1 MNRNIPL
8 FVLIMIFLFSIIFP
22 VGNSL
27 YLFGELSSAGND
39 RFPFFYIVSLF
50 LEVAALVMMVA
61 GVHDPKARR
70 IGAYVAFGLP
80 GLHYAAVLVGFLV
93 SATARQFIGVVFMVV
108 LTAAYAVTAAMA
120 YMTLRSVGDMEP
132 TEREGTPPV
141 EINAC
146 VESLH
151 EKLDSNR

>member
-8 FVLIMIFLFSIIFP
+8 FVLIMIFLFRVIFP

-27 YLFGELSSAGND
+27 YLFGELSSAGNN
-39 RFPFFYIVSLF
+39 RFPLFYIVSLF
-50 LEVAALVMMVA
+50 LEVAALVMMIA
-61 GVHDPKARR
+61 GMHNPKTRR
-70 IGAYVAFGLP
+70 VGAYVAFGLP

-93 SATARQFIGVVFMVV
+93 SAAARQFIGVVFMVV

-132 TEREGTPPV
+132 TEREGAHPV
-141 EINAC
+141 EINAR